1 MQFEIGLADV
11 VAFVEVRSSNDNRSA
26 AIAHEL
32 TQLGARVVSTFSDDV
47 THVVYK
53 EGLKRTWNRA
63 NKRGVPMVSV
73 SWLDRLVAYLLGFF
87 LLING

>member
-1 MQFEIGLADV
+1 MNLQIAGV

-32 TQLGARVVSTFSDDV
+32 SQLGAKVETTFSDEV

-63 NKRGVPMVSV
+63 TKRGVPMVSV
-73 SWLDRLVAYLLGFF
+73 SWIDRLVIVTY
-87 LLING
+87 